1 MVKGEV
7 YRVPGDSQGVKEEAY
22 RASRGKLTES
32 PGVKG
37 EAYRVTGGHGGRL
50 LGRLLGSVGGGRES
64 FELLTPN

>member
-32 PGVKG
+32 RGSRGRP
-37 EAYRVTGGHGGRL
+37 TGSQGATGD
-50 LGRLLGSVGGGRES
+50 VYWVDYWAQ
-64 FELLTPN
+64 